1 MIYVHSLIW
10 ELSNLE
16 IKCELTGSGD
26 GEAMN
31 RDESEWPEVNTRIWA
46 PRTLPKTRPEVEK
59 ITGFRGYQTI
69 VFGGALFFF
78 LYSNS
83 SFLEVCINSE
93 QFVKSEIGMEY
104 LLSPLFHPL
113 LHFSL
118 QPD

>member
-46 PRTLPKTRPEVEK
+46 LRTPPRTRP
-59 ITGFRGYQTI
+59 
-69 VFGGALFFF
+69 VFGKNDLLPGLPDKSIRRYIVLLPEIRVAF
-78 LYSNS
+78 
-83 SFLEVCINSE
+83 SE
-93 QFVKSEIGMEY
+93 ACTNGE
-104 LLSPLFHPL
+104 
-113 LHFSL
+113 
-118 QPD
+118 